1 VSKFLISE
9 YFGKDRN
16 GRAGLFTLF

>member
-1 VSKFLISE
+1 VSKLLISE